1 MNDPESAF
9 LLLVLVALAIFLM
22 PALVAFLRRHPN
34 RWVILLL
41 NVFLGAT
48 GIVWFGC
55 LIWAFRA
62 IHIAAAPNRSNGG
75 ESGLNLTA
83 NDVIRIRFDE
93 GARLPPPLAPPQRDD
108 DVLIR
113 LERLKKL
120 HDDGVIDAE
129 QFARMRDAVLSH
141 LS

>member
-1 MNDPESAF
+1 MNDSESVF
-9 LLLVLVALAIFLM
+9 LLLLVIALAIFLM

-34 RWVILLL
+34 RWIILLF

-62 IHIAAAPNRSNGG
+62 IHIAATLNRSNGG

-83 NDVIRIRFDE
+83 NDVVRVRFE
-93 GARLPPPLAPPQRDD
+93 ERAQQPPPLTPPLRAD
-108 DVLIR
+108 DVFVR

-120 HDDGVIDAE
+120 HDDGVIDAD
-129 QFARMRDAVLSH
+129 QFAKMRDGIVQAG
-141 LS
+141 